1 MSHLRPPVVSTAT
14 AIARA
19 WLVLLLLTLGWDAAG
34 MDLPVMSQIGTSA
47 GFPWRHHP
55 LLETVLHDGG
65 RQLATGAYLLLWG
78 WVLWPVS
85 SGPSRRER
93 GTVLALVTLSMVTVG
108 LLKQAS
114 RASCPWEWSAFG
126 GTAVYTSHWNLL
138 AGDGGTGGCFPG
150 GHASSAL
157 SFLALCLPWLRSP
170 VAGRR
175 RAPGWRWLTA
185 VLLAGGLAGV
195 TQTLRGA
202 HPPSHTLW
210 TLLICGAIALAG
222 WRLALP
228 WLRGEETQTA
238 SAAERGGHQ
247 LTP

>member
-85 SGPSRRER
+85 SGLSRRER
-93 GTVLALVTLSMVTVG
+93 GTVLALV
-108 LLKQAS
+108 S
-114 RASCPWEWSAFG
+114 RSSCPWEWSAFG

-138 AGDGGTGGCFPG
+138 AGDGGPGGCFPG

-238 SAAERGGHQ
+238 SATERGGHQ
-247 LTP
+247 FTP

>member
-1 MSHLRPPVVSTAT
+1 MHSVHPTAAEPT
-14 AIARA
+14 ALVRA
-19 WLVLLLLTLGWDAAG
+19 GLVLLLCTLCGDAAG
-34 MDLPVMSQIGTSA
+34 LDLWVMRQIGTGA

-65 RQLATGAYLLLWG
+65 RQLAILAYLLLWG
-78 WVLWPVS
+78 WLLWPAS
-85 SGPSRRER
+85 SGPSRSER
-93 GTVLALVTLSMVTVG
+93 GTVLALVTLSLVTVG

-126 GTAVYTSHWNLL
+126 GPAVYTSHWNLL
-138 AGDGGTGGCFPG
+138 TGDGGAGRCFPG

-157 SFLALCLPWLRSP
+157 SFLALSLPWLWSP

-175 RAPGWRWLTA
+175 PAPGRRWLFA
-185 VLLAGGLAGV
+185 VLLAGLVAGV

-210 TLLICGAIALAG
+210 TLVICGTIALAG
-222 WRLALP
+222 WRMALP
-228 WLRGEETQTA
+228 WLLGNAVQRPV
-238 SAAERGGHQ
+238 
-247 LTP
+247 TP

>member
-1 MSHLRPPVVSTAT
+1 MSHLRPPVVSTAS
-14 AIARA
+14 AMARA
-19 WLVLLLLTLGWDAAG
+19 WLVLLLFTLAWDASG
-34 MDLPVMSQIGTSA
+34 MDLSVMRQIGTAA

-55 LLETVLHDGG
+55 LLEAVLHDGG

-78 WVLWPVS
+78 WVLWPAAD
-85 SGPSRRER
+85 GPSRRER
-93 GTVLALVTLSMVTVG
+93 VAVLALVTLSMVTVG

-114 RASCPWEWSAFG
+114 RSSCPWEWNDFG
-126 GTAVYTSHWNLL
+126 GNAVYTSHWNLL
-138 AGDGGTGGCFPG
+138 AGDGGPGGCFPG

-157 SFLALCLPWLRSP
+157 AFLALCLPWLWSP

-175 RAPGWRWLTA
+175 RAPGGRWLAA
-185 VLLAGGLAGV
+185 VLVAGSLAGV

-222 WRLALP
+222 WRLARP
-228 WLRGEETQTA
+228 WLRGDETQTA
-238 SAAERGGHQ
+238 PAAERGGRQ
-247 LTP
+247 FTS